1 MNEKILEIKHITK
14 KFPGVTALKDVS
26 FEVRKGEVYSIVGE
40 NGAGKS
46 TLMKILSGAYSS
58 ETYEGEIFI
67 NGEECQLKSPRDAEK
82 AGIEMIYQ
90 EISHMLQLSIAE
102 NVYMGHYPHTKFGKI
117 HWSTM
122 YRQSREILKTVGLD
136 VDTRMKLRNL
146 STSQQQMLS
155 IGKALAKN
163 PKILILDE
171 PTSALTS
178 NEISFLFKIIYKLK
192 EQGIS
197 CIYISHKLDE
207 VMEISDRIMIM
218 CDGKVRMITD
228 AKELTGE
235 QLVENMIGKKM
246 EIYNRSHKESKET
259 IMEIADFTVSHP
271 YVANRNILENISFSL
286 KKGEIL
292 GIAGLVG
299 SGRSELLNAIVHYHM
314 KPVKGKVFMGEKQVF
329 IHSPS
334 DAKRT
339 GIALLSEDRRTNGI
353 IGMMSLTKN
362 ITLASMKKVSS
373 KNVIHRDK
381 ESTFG
386 NKYRDLFRIK
396 SPSAETIVENLS
408 GGNQQKV
415 VLGKW
420 MMTEPKVLMLD
431 EPTRGIDV
439 GAKCE
444 IYEIIDQL
452 VEDGTGV
459 IVVSSEIEELY
470 CICDRFLVL
479 RGGRITEE
487 VRKENVTENELFLK
501 ISGIE

>member
-1 MNEKILEIKHITK
+1 MNEKILELKHITK
-14 KFPGVTALKDVS
+14 RFPGVTALKDVS

-46 TLMKILSGAYSS
+46 TLMKILSGAYSFD
-58 ETYEGEIFI
+58 TYEGEVFV
-67 NGEECQLKSPRDAEK
+67 NGGRCQFRSPRDAEK

-102 NVYMGHYPHTKFGKI
+102 NVYMGHYPHTKSGKI
-117 HWSTM
+117 DWGGM
-122 YRQSREILKTVGLD
+122 YRQSKEILQTVGLD

-155 IGKALAKN
+155 IGKALSKN

-171 PTSALTS
+171 PTSALTN
-178 NEISFLFKIIYKLK
+178 NEIAFLFKMIHKLK

-218 CDGKVRMITD
+218 RDGEARLISET
-228 AKELTGE
+228 KELTGE

-246 EIYNRSHKESKET
+246 ETYSRSNKESDET
-259 IMEIADFTVSHP
+259 IMKISGFTVPHP
-271 YVANRNILENISFSL
+271 YVADRNILEDISFSL
-286 KKGEIL
+286 RRGEIL

-299 SGRSELLNAIVHYHM
+299 SGRSELLNAIVRYGM
-314 KPVKGKVFMGEKQVF
+314 RPLKGEVFIGEKRVS
-329 IHSPS
+329 IYSPS

-339 GIALLSEDRRTNGI
+339 GIALLSEDRRANGI
-353 IGMMSLTKN
+353 IGMMSITKN
-362 ITLASMKKVSS
+362 ITLASMKRVS
-373 KNVIHRDK
+373 KKCLIRRDK
-381 ESTFG
+381 EAAYG
-386 NKYRDLFRIK
+386 NEYRDLFRIK
-396 SPSAETIVENLS
+396 SPSADTKVENLS

-439 GAKCE
+439 GAKRE
-444 IYEIIDQL
+444 IYGIIDQL
-452 VEDGTGV
+452 VSEGTGV
-459 IVVSSEIEELY
+459 VVVSSEIEELY
-470 CICDRFLVL
+470 SICDRFLVL
-479 RGGRITEE
+479 RGGRIAEE
-487 VRKENVTENELFLK
+487 VRKEDVTENELFLK